1 VLLSPE
7 DGAQIA
13 EDAYANLRWG
23 WDGELEK
30 DEYFDVRFWKN
41 GAPHYGVAWTKEGS
55 HAVRGEPGITYF
67 WAIAVIRG
75 QDGQMLEQ
83 LSPESRARRL
93 FWPTPTPTP
102 DVEGPPAPL
111 PLEPEDGAI
120 LSCRPSVTLVWQ
132 PVYDP
137 SGISAYWGKLEI
149 EVTEDTW
156 QSGGWGP
163 VSENKKVVDVSC
175 GRSYRWRVWAV
186 DGAGNMGNWSNLSY
200 FSVEAVAPPTIM
212 CGATGGRTP

>member
-1 VLLSPE
+1 M
-7 DGAQIA
+7 AKN
-13 EDAYANLRWG
+13 AYADLRWS
-23 WDGELEK
+23 WDGELDK

-41 GAPHYGVAWTKEGS
+41 GAPHYGVTWTKEGS

-67 WAIAVIRG
+67 WAIAVIHG

-111 PLEPEDGAI
+111 PLQPADGAI
-120 LSCRPSVTLVWQ
+120 LSCRSSVTLVWQ
-132 PVYDP
+132 PVDDP

-149 EVTEDTW
+149 EVTEDNW
-156 QSGGWGP
+156 ASGGWGP
-163 VSENKKVVDVSC
+163 VSGNQKVVDVSC
-175 GRSYRWRVWAV
+175 GGSYRWRVWAV
-186 DGAGNMGNWSNLSY
+186 DGAGNMGGWSYLSY
-200 FSVEAVAPPTIM
+200 FGVELP
-212 CGATGGRTP
+212 